1 VTRPFPVAMLV
12 LSVGAAVVY
21 AHAGDWR
28 RALYYWTAATVI
40 TISVTF

>member
-1 VTRPFPVAMLV
+1 VTRLFPVAMLV

-28 RALYYWTAATVI
+28 RALYWTAATVI
-40 TISVTF
+40 TVSVTF